1 MRTLSVPTAVS
12 PLDGV
17 DYRFETYLKNKKAM
31 LSKHMLGNG
40 LPDYAY
46 YLDLEY
52 RKKLDAIPGLYSI
65 SKKVLS
71 TAVARLMQTANMN
84 WLAVGPKQFPEVYQI
99 GCDCAKKLGI
109 AVPNIYIT
117 NDEQF
122 NAYTYAADDIEPFI
136 VIGNLLLK
144 RLTLGEL
151 KAVIGH
157 ECGHIQNGHSVY
169 SYICNIV
176 LTEGTDALGIL
187 GLPMQILQ
195 TLTNV
200 VTYGAQITMNM
211 WSRAAEVTA
220 DRAAL
225 ICCDHVEDAYSVN
238 KKMLYGAVDVSDK
251 IDTQLDISVLKEQMQ
266 MTMDNPNRLMELLTD
281 HPLSI
286 KRIFAEMEFAECE
299 LFYEWR
305 PDLKTPGQ
313 IMRSKEETDVRCKKY
328 IDVIH
333 GKGGKL

>member
-46 YLDLEY
+46 YLDFEY
-52 RKKLDAIPGLYSI
+52 RKKLDAIPGLFNTVKKIYSTH
-65 SKKVLS
+65 VTQCLQ
-71 TAVARLMQTANMN
+71 RANMSC
-84 WLAVGPKQFPEVYQI
+84 LAVGPKQFPEVYQI

-109 AVPNIYIT
+109 AVPNIYI
-117 NDEQF
+117 DSSEEVL
-122 NAYTYAADDIEPFI
+122 NAYAYAMDDVEPFI
-136 VIGNLLLK
+136 VVTSLMLK
-144 RLTLGEL
+144 RMTMGEL

-157 ECGHIQNGHSVY
+157 ECGHIQNYHTIYDFIASDLLVAG
-169 SYICNIV
+169 
-176 LTEGTDALGIL
+176 LGGSQSI
-187 GLPMQILQ
+187 GLPQRLLQ
-195 TLTNV
+195 TLSVGVMLTL
-200 VTYGAQITMNM
+200 NM

-225 ICCDHVEDAYSVN
+225 ICCDNVEDAYSVN
-238 KKMLYGAVDVSDK
+238 KKLLYGAVDVSDK
-251 IDTQLDISVLKEQMQ
+251 IDTQLDISSLKEQMQ
-266 MTMDNPNRLMELLTD
+266 MTMDNPGRILELERT

-313 IMRSKEETDVRCKKY
+313 IMRSKEETDARCKKY